1 MCFEI
6 ERVTCGADFK
16 ESAQCSCCKD
26 QELMEV
32 TPLRHVDLYKRR
44 PPENDSHCDLITQ
57 TLACFVEYFLKM
69 FSMKEL
75 LLEKECLSY
84 IYIYFVSV
92 LSKKTVY
99 AHCIFVGHVHLL

>member
-1 MCFEI
+1 
-6 ERVTCGADFK
+6 
-16 ESAQCSCCKD
+16 
-26 QELMEV
+26 MEV

-75 LLEKECLSY
+75 LLEKECLSF
-84 IYIYFVSV
+84 IYIFCKRFIKKDFLRPLYFCSSCSLALV
-92 LSKKTVY
+92 LAEDLGIENK
-99 AHCIFVGHVHLL
+99 